1 MLFHLYTFL
10 MPIDIFLQF
19 GLLSLINY
27 PKMMSNLYMSFFS
40 WDYSGYVFICMCY
53 LTMLLLKNY
62 LEGVLI
68 GIIDIPNC
76 LLFSVVFPTSYY
88 FILQAFSLNF
98 HSPLTFKTIHSSPQP
113 TNGSWSRI
121 RMGLLIQMLCS
132 IIGTAYPRV
141 TLSVEGLYSHINRS
155 WRRHV
160 GERGDHAEGLP
171 TMFFKF
177 WRNLNVYCM

>member
-1 MLFHLYTFL
+1 
-10 MPIDIFLQF
+10 
-19 GLLSLINY
+19 
-27 PKMMSNLYMSFFS
+27 
-40 WDYSGYVFICMCY
+40 
-53 LTMLLLKNY
+53 MLLLKNY

-76 LLFSVVFPTSYY
+76 LLFSVVSPSSYY

-141 TLSVEGLYSHINRS
+141 TLSVEGIF
-155 WRRHV
+155 
-160 GERGDHAEGLP
+160 P
-171 TMFFKF
+171 TSTGPEDATRENEETMQEDYPQCFSNFEET
-177 WRNLNVYCM
+177 